1 VGFTVGFDL
10 DMTLID
16 PRAGIVELF
25 DVLAD
30 ETGIPLDGRSFIT
43 RLGPP
48 LQQELVRYDLDE
60 ATIAHLVDR
69 YRALTPSLVIPR
81 TVALPGAA
89 EAVTAVTH
97 RGGRVV
103 VVTAKLAANAAAH
116 LDALGIEV
124 TAVVGDL
131 WSTAKAAALQE
142 WGAEVFV
149 GDHIGDIAGARA
161 ADAIAVGVATGPI
174 SAEDLQAAG
183 ADVVLPDLTR
193 FPEWLESYLLATVH

>member
-1 VGFTVGFDL
+1 MGFTVGFDL

-60 ATIAHLVDR
+60 TTIAHLVDR

-89 EAVTAVTH
+89 EAVTAVTQ
-97 RGGRVV
+97 RGGRAV

>member
-60 ATIAHLVDR
+60 TTIAHLVDR

-89 EAVTAVTH
+89 EAVTAVTQ
-97 RGGRVV
+97 RGGRAV